1 MVSRSLLMWL
11 CSLWLIFLL
20 VSFCLPWSIF
30 LGLRWC
36 LWRRVLSCGVVFLV
50 SLRFLIRFVV
60 SLVGLS
66 LTLRWSLLLVWFR
79 VSSVSVGFG
88 FPGFCIFLL
97 LSLFFRFLGVRRRL
111 LLLCFLVWFLVL
123 STWFPGRGVRL
134 LCCLLLLV
142 GRLCFL
148 LGFLPHLRFCFCFL
162 LSICIFDVDLFC
174 FFSSL
179 VSVIRATWAF
189 VAVRSD
195 SILIILLLIP
205 LTFTVTIVSC
215 LFFLILGLLVGLVL
229 LSWFSFLLGIILILV
244 GPNVTF
250 FLSGGLSGVV
260 LGFLVPVFIFSVPLV
275 LVGVLALVF
284 FILALVFFIL
294 ALVFVVIYWV
304 FFRLTSWSWSM
315 MLSSLSRFSG
325 LLLLVW
331 CLWWALSSVLCGVLF
346 LW

>member
-30 LGLRWC
+30 HGLRWC
-36 LWRRVLSCGVVFLV
+36 LWGWVLFCGVVFLV

-60 SLVGLS
+60 SLVGLY

-162 LSICIFDVDLFC
+162 LSICILWSWFVV

-179 VSVIRATWAF
+179 VSVIRATSAF

-215 LFFLILGLLVGLVL
+215 LFFLILGLFVGLVL

-275 LVGVLALVF
+275 LVGVLALVSS
-284 FILALVFFIL
+284 ILALVFFIL
-294 ALVFVVIYWV
+294 ALFFVVIYWV